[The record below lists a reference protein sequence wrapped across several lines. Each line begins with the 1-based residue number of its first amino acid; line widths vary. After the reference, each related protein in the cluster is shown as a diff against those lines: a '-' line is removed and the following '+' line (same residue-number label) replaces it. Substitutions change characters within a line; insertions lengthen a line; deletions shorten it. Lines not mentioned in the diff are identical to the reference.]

1 MKTRK
6 KVLWCILALILIAWI
21 VCAWL
26 FIHNENKFKQNSVYC
41 GDKLRQEL
49 WEYLEN
55 VSMPNATKLD
65 WAYIYTWSVT
75 SEWVN
80 YRYSCKVYSKDNVD
94 LDLEPVYETCE
105 WEACEIPGTPDEEA
119 QTYSIMWPENWFD
132 EQLEAWKLVL
142 RWEYEDHTDIIFI
155 DQEMWQNYIDPHKM
169 IYWDDVSF
177 KWEIEQI
184 DWAAGTHYYNAVSI
198 DTLEELF
205 LTSTLEW
212 ENSLVIVFSPTGHTK
227 QIATYIS
234 EIIDCELNEI
244 WPENP
249 YTEEDLNWRNE
260 QSRSYKEYQDLS
272 IRPEFVN
279 DFNLDQYDTIYLWF
293 PIWFGRTPNI
303 IFTLLEKYDFSDK
316 NIVLFCTSWSSWI
329 EGSFEYLEPYNL
341 NIIWSKRFAQGASK
355 EEVQEWLESL

>member
-49 WEYLEN
+49 WEFLEN

-65 WAYIYTWSVT
+65 GAYIYTWSVT

-80 YRYSCKVYSKDNVD
+80 YNFSCKVYSKDNVD
-94 LDLEPVYETCE
+94 LDLEPVNETCE
-105 WEACEIPGTPDEEA
+105 WEACEIPGTPAEEA

-132 EQLEAWKLVL
+132 EQLEAWQLVL
-142 RWEYEDHTDIIFI
+142 RWEYEDHADVIFI

-177 KWEIEQI
+177 KWEVEQI
-184 DWAAGTHYYNAVSI
+184 DWAAWTHYYKAVSI

-260 QSRSYKEYQDLS
+260 QSRSYQEYQDLS

-279 DFNLDQYDTIYLWF
+279 TFNLDKYDTIYIWY

-355 EEVQEWLESL
+355 EEVQQWLESL

>member
-1 MKTRK
+1 MD
-6 KVLWCILALILIAWI
+6 
-21 VCAWL
+21 
-26 FIHNENKFKQNSVYC
+26 SV
-41 GDKLRQEL
+41 RQEL

-80 YRYSCKVYSKDNVD
+80 YNFSCKVYSKDNVD
-94 LDLEPVYETCE
+94 LDLEPIYETCE
-105 WEACEIPGTPDEEA
+105 WEACEIPWTPEEVNEFEEA
-119 QTYSIMWPENWFD
+119 QTYTLVWPENWFD

-169 IYWDDVSF
+169 IYWDQVSF
-177 KWEIEQI
+177 KWELDGI

-260 QSRSYKEYQDLS
+260 ESRSYKEYQDLS

-279 DFNLDQYDTIYLWF
+279 TFNLDKYDTIYIWY

-341 NIIWSKRFAQGASK
+341 NITWSKRFAQGASK
-355 EEVQEWLESL
+355 QEVQEWLESL